1 MDWWV
6 VMLLPL
12 PIIVVLAIGTVV
24 GIAVDVSAEGEW
36 RRVHSNPASGPRDLD
51 DDADALEELEPATA
65 ARQSPLG
72 A

>member
-12 PIIVVLAIGTVV
+12 PIMAVLAIGTLV

-36 RRVHSNPASGPRDLD
+36 RRVHSNPASGPCDLAD
-51 DDADALEELEPATA
+51 DDADDVELEPATA
-65 ARQSPLG
+65 ARHSPLG